1 MKDDSVASQLAEMA
15 FRPKAPSIAPFKGA
29 TLLVLRYLFI
39 NGQGYSAQIAK
50 SCKITAAR
58 SCQILK
64 ELEGK
69 GIIGSSNKSGDCGY
83 CAGTGRKNYGTA
95 SAQCIYCAGSGKFK
109 QKTYPIIYRIADNAR
124 PAIFNIFNAIYEI
137 NMHAT
142 EMRQAGKADSLENAI
157 ESAIISQK
165 Q

>member
-1 MKDDSVASQLAEMA
+1 MQNDSVASQLAEMA
-15 FRPKAPSIAPFKGA
+15 FKPKAPNISPFKGA

-39 NGQGYSAQIAK
+39 NGNGYSAQIAK

-64 ELEGK
+64 DLEAK
-69 GIIGSSNKSGDCGY
+69 NIIESSNRSGDCGY

-95 SAQCIYCAGSGKFK
+95 SAGCIYCAGTGKFK
-109 QKTYPIIYRIADNAR
+109 EKTYPIIYRIAENAR

-137 NMHAT
+137 NMHVS
-142 EMRQAGKADSLENAI
+142 ERKAVNLEKTIENAI
-157 ESAIISQK
+157 MGPK
-165 Q
+165 